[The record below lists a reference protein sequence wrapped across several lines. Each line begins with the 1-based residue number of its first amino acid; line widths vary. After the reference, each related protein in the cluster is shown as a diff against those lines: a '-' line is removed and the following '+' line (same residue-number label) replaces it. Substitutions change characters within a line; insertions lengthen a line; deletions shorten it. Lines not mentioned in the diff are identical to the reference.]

1 MTPDN
6 DLPRFA
12 SIISHEVAQP
22 LQVASGYLEM
32 LHSEFGAGLDPTALQ
47 WLDQVTEAVDRVRR
61 LVQDMVTFARA
72 GRSDLALE
80 PVDLNIVGEVA
91 VGALRPLITERA
103 AGVEVEALPAVL
115 GDEGQLTEVLEHLI
129 ANAVK
134 FVPPGA
140 SPRVQ
145 VSAQEIAE
153 GVIVSIDDNGPGIPG
168 ADRDLVF
175 ELFRRG
181 QAEDVPGTGLGLALC
196 RRIVDAHGGRMW
208 IEDSHL
214 GGARVRFLV
223 GVTNVRAVEPPT

>member
-1 MTPDN
+1 MTLDD

-47 WLDQVTEAVDRVRR
+47 WLDQVTESVDRVRR

-72 GRSDLALE
+72 GRSELTLE
-80 PVDLNIVGEVA
+80 PVDLNLVAEVA
-91 VGALRPLITERA
+91 IGALRPLIAERA
-103 AGVEVEALPAVL
+103 AGVEVDVLPTVL
-115 GDEGQLTEVLEHLI
+115 GDEAQLTEVIEHLI

-134 FVPPGA
+134 FVPPGLD
-140 SPRVQ
+140 PRVR
-145 VSAQEIAE
+145 VSAEEIAE
-153 GVIVSIDDNGPGIPG
+153 GVIVSVDDNGPGIPG

-181 QAEDVPGTGLGLALC
+181 AAEEVPGTGLGLALC
-196 RRIVDAHGGRMW
+196 RRIVDAHGGRIW
-208 IEDSHL
+208 IEDSDL
-214 GGARVRFLV
+214 GGARVRFVV
-223 GVTNVRAVEPPT
+223 GVTNVGAVEPPT